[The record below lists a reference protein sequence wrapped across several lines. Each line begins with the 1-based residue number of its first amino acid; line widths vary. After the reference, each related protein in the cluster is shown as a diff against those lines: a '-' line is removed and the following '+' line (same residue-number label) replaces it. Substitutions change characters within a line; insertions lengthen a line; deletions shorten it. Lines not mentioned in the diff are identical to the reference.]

1 MKKDDMMGY
10 RVQDLLRSIVKFTSP
25 TDNKRRVGTI
35 SGITAKKA
43 CVVTGDST
51 SYMVEWGDVDF
62 V

>member
-1 MKKDDMMGY
+1 MMGY